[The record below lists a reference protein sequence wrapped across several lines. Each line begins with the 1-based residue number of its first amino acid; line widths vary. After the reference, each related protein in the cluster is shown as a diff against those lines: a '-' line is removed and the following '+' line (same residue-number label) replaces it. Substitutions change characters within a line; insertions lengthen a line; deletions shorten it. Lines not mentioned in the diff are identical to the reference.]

1 MLNNLFQ
8 NIIELGWPAPS
19 LILTLLL
26 IYFFLNP
33 DKIARWSSIA
43 ASVFEKISS
52 RAARHSVESDIQ
64 SRINAYIKNNKTN
77 TILPYGLKFKWIK
90 DDNFSSYVEEDD
102 VVVIMDYHEN
112 NARNFLH
119 AIDQYI
125 SKAFLPT
132 IRHDLPSEILTAA
145 ELTMKQK
152 IIREKRPDALS
163 IFTEEILPGQTAD
176 NARIKSISDQFQ
188 KLDIL
193 GHFDNIFLSE
203 ITFAGPRLRGLEDS
217 QKAREIDTFLT
228 FLNGIEDERVPL
240 DYHGDVFCVRVILV
254 AKLIKRVF
262 EGTAPYLRRAQE
274 AMHKKVDS
282 IYVAGR
288 EQNMDFVDEVID
300 EIKKNNIGKL
310 EWIRSYKTLDR
321 QQKRKNAKIALFR
334 L

>member
-1 MLNNLFQ
+1 MLNSILQ
-8 NIIELGWPAPS
+8 NIMELGQSAPW
-19 LILTLLL
+19 LILIVLLV
-26 IYFFLNP
+26 YFFLNP
-33 DKIARWSSIA
+33 DKISKWSSIV
-43 ASVFEKISS
+43 ASIFEKISS

-64 SRINAYIKNNKTN
+64 SRINAYIKNNKAH

-132 IRHDLPSEILTAA
+132 MRHDLPSEILTAA

-152 IIREKRPDALS
+152 IIREKRPDALN
-163 IFTEEILPGQTAD
+163 IFTEEILPVQTAD
-176 NARIKSISDQFQ
+176 NDRIKSIWGRFQ

-203 ITFAGPRLRGLEDS
+203 IAFAGPRLRGLEDN
-217 QKAREIDTFLT
+217 QKTREIDTFLA
-228 FLNGIEDERVPL
+228 FLNGIEDEKVPL

-274 AMHKKVDS
+274 ATREKVDS

-300 EIKKNNIGKL
+300 EIKKDNIGKL
-310 EWIRSYKTLDR
+310 KWVRSYKTLDK
-321 QQKRKNAKIALFR
+321 QQKRKNAKIALF
-334 L
+334 